1 MRNKATVL
9 IIPYKNFKHRIKLT
23 KRFERDYYIEN
34 LDGYLYMVRR
44 QGYEQIRERASNRRM
59 AGGL

>member
-1 MRNKATVL
+1 MCNKAIAL

-23 KRFERDYYIEN
+23 KKYERNFYIEN
-34 LDGYLYMVRR
+34 VDGYLYMVRR
-44 QGYEQIRERASNRRM
+44 HNYEQIRERASNRRM